1 MRVLKSGYMALVY
14 CFLYLPIAVIIVQS
28 FNAAK
33 YGTSWQGFTLA
44 WYRKA
49 LASPILVEAALNS
62 LWVAVLAATLA
73 TALGQ
78 GHGLLQTVGQHQA
91 VGQAGQVVK
100 MGDSLQLG
108 LVGFERG
115 DVR

>member
-1 MRVLKSGYMALVY
+1 MRVLKSVYMALVY

-49 LASPILVEAALNS
+49 LASPILV
-62 LWVAVLAATLA
+62 
-73 TALGQ
+73 
-78 GHGLLQTVGQHQA
+78 
-91 VGQAGQVVK
+91 
-100 MGDSLQLG
+100 
-108 LVGFERG
+108 
-115 DVR
+115 